1 MTVYSSHSKGDK
13 RQVQGKIVQH
23 IFFLLISAI
32 YIFFTIGTALTLKQ
46 ISTPR
51 EEHTNMFIL

>member
-23 IFFLLISAI
+23 IFLLSAI